1 MAIFSTLSA
10 ISGASIILK
19 LFAEWKYDE
28 DNCWNECVCGDKTN
42 VTKHADENNDG
53 KCDACA
59 YPVSKP
65 SDSPQTSDNSNMVLW
80 FSLLMLSALGV
91 IATIIIGK
99 KRYSVK

>member
-1 MAIFSTLSA
+1 MEITDKDSVKIKGGHNYGT
-10 ISGASIILK
+10 
-19 LFAEWKYDE
+19 EWKYDE
-28 DNCWNECVCGDKTN
+28 DSCWNECVCGDKAN
-42 VTKHADENNDG
+42 VTKHADANNDG

-65 SDSPQTSDNSNMVLW
+65 SDSPQTGDSSNMVLW

-91 IATIIIGK
+91 VATIIIGK